1 MPLLRSSD
9 SFYHDFSVE
18 FLIRNFFCFLWKQGF
33 FVVPGIK
40 PRFFHLM
47 PPVFRSKYAKIA
59 SKRSEN
65 AQKLRKNPGFFRK
78 SVKSPPEF
86 SEKCD
91 FLTEIRMGAQ
101 PWAPISSTG
110 PRAAR
115 RPQFSRFSRQN
126 PAPGSPRQIP

>member
-9 SFYHDFSVE
+9 SFHHDFSVE
-18 FLIRNFFCFLWKQGF
+18 FLIRNFFCFLWDQGF

-40 PRFFHLM
+40 PRFFYLM
-47 PPVFRSKYAKIA
+47 PPGFSIELCKNCVKTIRKCAKIT
-59 SKRSEN
+59 
-65 AQKLRKNPGFFRK
+65 QKPRIFPKKCKKSPGIFRK
-78 SVKSPPEF
+78 MI
-86 SEKCD
+86 
-91 FLTEIRMGAQ
+91 EIRMGAQ

-115 RPQFSRFSRQN
+115 RPQFRRFSRQN